1 MRNSKMNY
9 RMILEHI
16 IVVLLGVYTLNNLF
30 TVEIFNGIQSIMLLV
45 TICYCVYVYMVY
57 WDITKN

>member
-1 MRNSKMNY
+1 MLNY
-9 RMILEHI
+9 KMILQHI
-16 IVVLLGVYTLNNLF
+16 IGLLLSVYTLHNLF

>member
-1 MRNSKMNY
+1 MLNY

-16 IVVLLGVYTLNNLF
+16 IAVLLSVYTLINLF
-30 TVEIFNGIQSIMLLV
+30 SVEIFSGFQSIMLCV
-45 TICYCVYVYMVY
+45 TIVYCVYVYSVY

>member
-1 MRNSKMNY
+1 MYNK

-16 IVVLLGVYTLNNLF
+16 IALCLCVYTLHNLF
-30 TVEIFNGIQSIMLLV
+30 SVEIFSGIQSIIMIV
-45 TICYCVYVYMVY
+45 TVIYSVYVYSVY

>member
-1 MRNSKMNY
+1 MNY

-16 IVVLLGVYTLNNLF
+16 IAIMLVGYTLNNLF
-30 TVEIFNGIQSIMLLV
+30 TVEIFNGIQSLALIV
-45 TICYCVYVYMVY
+45 TVCYSVYVYMVY

>member
-1 MRNSKMNY
+1 MNY

-16 IVVLLGVYTLNNLF
+16 LALFLCVITLKNIF
-30 TVEIFNGIQSIMLLV
+30 TIEIFSGIDTIIMLLA
-45 TICYCVYVYMVY
+45 ICYSVYVYSVY

>member
-1 MRNSKMNY
+1 MNY

-16 IVVLLGVYTLNNLF
+16 IAILLSVITLKNIF
-30 TVEIFNGIQSIMLLV
+30 TIEIFSVIDTIIMLF
-45 TICYCVYVYMVY
+45 TICYVVYVYMVY

>member
-1 MRNSKMNY
+1 MLNY

-16 IVVLLGVYTLNNLF
+16 VAVLLMGYTLKLIF
-30 TVEIFNGIQSIMLLV
+30 TIEVFSGIHTIILITS
-45 TICYCVYVYMVY
+45 ICYSVYVYMVY

>member
-1 MRNSKMNY
+1 MLNY
-9 RMILEHI
+9 KMILQHI
-16 IVVLLGVYTLNNLF
+16 IGLLLIAYSVYNLF

>member
-1 MRNSKMNY
+1 MNY

-16 IVVLLGVYTLNNLF
+16 IAILLMGYTLYNIF
-30 TVEIFNGIQSIMLLV
+30 TVDIFNGIQSIALLV
-45 TICYCVYVYMVY
+45 SVCYSVYVYMVY

>member
-1 MRNSKMNY
+1 MNY

-16 IVVLLGVYTLNNLF
+16 IAIMLMGYTINNIF
-30 TVEIFNGIQSIMLLV
+30 TVEIFSGIQSLAMLIG
-45 TICYCVYVYMVY
+45 ICYSVYVYMVY